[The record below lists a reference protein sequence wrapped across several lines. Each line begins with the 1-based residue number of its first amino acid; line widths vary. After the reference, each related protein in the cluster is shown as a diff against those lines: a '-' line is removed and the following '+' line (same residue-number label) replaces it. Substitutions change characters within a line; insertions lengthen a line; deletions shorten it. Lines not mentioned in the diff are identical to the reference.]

1 MRKSILVIAS
11 LCLSLGAFAQTS
23 EFTPGWYAG
32 IKGGVGYTVGEY
44 SSFSKFLSPS
54 AALNLGYQFTPVFG
68 LRGDLSGLQGKGSVG
83 EGKEYTF
90 NYGQLG
96 LDATFDLCN
105 LFSGYKARTVNPYV
119 FAGVAGNLRFNNDQ
133 AQDLKANF
141 AADNYLWEDP
151 TVSVAGRAGIGID
164 FRLSDC
170 VAITAEIATNLLTDH
185 FNSKNGG
192 SASVFDHQ
200 YQALIGL
207 KFNLGKKAA
216 APAPAPAP
224 VAQPEPVKQVAE
236 PAPAPVAEPEPEPV
250 VEEAAKPAINLT
262 ENVFFVINK
271 WDIRPA
277 ELAKIEE
284 IVKVLNENPETN
296 VTITGYADKATGTAS
311 RNMFLSQKRA
321 EVVTNKLVELGI
333 AKDRI
338 SSAYKGS
345 EENPYPTPEEN
356 RVAICVVK

>member
-1 MRKSILVIAS
+1 MRKSFLVIAS

-23 EFTPGWYAG
+23 EFTPGWYVG

-54 AALNLGYQFTPVFG
+54 AALNLGYQFSPVFG
-68 LRGDLSGLQGKGSVG
+68 LRGDLSGIQGKGSVG
-83 EGKEYTF
+83 EGKEYAF

-105 LFSGYKARTVNPYV
+105 LFGGYKARTINPYV
-119 FAGVAGNLRFNNDQ
+119 FAGVAGNLRFNNDE
-133 AQDLKANF
+133 AQDLKADFTSN
-141 AADNYLWEDP
+141 NYLWEDP
-151 TVSVAGRAGIGID
+151 TISFAGRAGIGVD
-164 FRLSDC
+164 FRLSDR
-170 VAITAEIATNLLTDH
+170 VALTAEIAANLLSDH

-192 SASVFDHQ
+192 AASVFDHQ

-216 APAPAPAP
+216 PAPAPAP
-224 VAQPEPVKQVAE
+224 VAQPEPVKQVVE
-236 PAPAPVAEPEPEPV
+236 PEPEPVVAEPEPEPV
-250 VEEAAKPAINLT
+250 VEAAKPAINLT

-284 IVKVLNENPETN
+284 IVKVMNENPETK

-321 EVVTNKLVELGI
+321 EVVTDKLVELGI

-338 SSAYKGS
+338 SSSYKGS

>member
-1 MRKSILVIAS
+1 MRKSVLVIVS

-32 IKGGVGYTVGEY
+32 VKGGVGYTVGEY

-54 AALNLGYQFTPVFG
+54 AALNLGYQFSPVFG
-68 LRGDLSGLQGKGSVG
+68 LRGDLSGIQGKGSVG
-83 EGKEYTF
+83 EGKEYAF

-105 LFSGYKARTVNPYV
+105 LFAGYKARAVNPYV
-119 FAGVAGNLRFNNDQ
+119 FAGVGGNLRFNNDE
-133 AQDLKANF
+133 AQDLKASF
-141 AADNYLWEDP
+141 ASDNYLWEDP
-151 TVSVAGRAGIGID
+151 SISVAGRAGIGVD

-170 VAITAEIATNLLTDH
+170 VALTAEIATNLLSDH

-192 SASVFDHQ
+192 SGSVFDHQ
-200 YQALIGL
+200 YQALVGL
-207 KFNLGKKAA
+207 KKKA
-216 APAPAPAP
+216 APAPAPVAP
-224 VAQPEPVKQVAE
+224 VAQPEPVKQV
-236 PAPAPVAEPEPEPV
+236 VEPEPEPV
-250 VEEAAKPAINLT
+250 VEPEPEPVVEVVKPAINLT

-284 IVKVLNENPETN
+284 IVKVLNENPETK

-321 EVVTNKLVELGI
+321 EVVTAKLVELGI

-338 SSAYKGS
+338 SSSYKGS

>member
-11 LCLSLGAFAQTS
+11 LFLSLGAFAQTS
-23 EFTPGWYAG
+23 SEFTPRWNIGV
-32 IKGGVGYTVGEY
+32 KGGVGYTVGEY

-54 AALNLGYQFTPVFG
+54 AAIDFGYQFTPVFG
-68 LRGDLSGLQGKGSVG
+68 LRADLSGIQGKGSVG
-83 EGKEYTF
+83 KGKEYAF

-105 LFSGYKARTVNPYV
+105 LFAGYKARTVNPYV
-119 FAGVAGNLRFNNDQ
+119 FAGVAGNLRFNNDE
-133 AQDLKANF
+133 AQDLKTSF
-141 AADNYLWEDP
+141 AADNFLWEDP
-151 TVSVAGRAGIGID
+151 TISFAGRAGVGID

-170 VAITAEIATNLLTDH
+170 VALTAEVAANLLSDH
-185 FNSKNGG
+185 FNSKDGG

-207 KFNLGKKAA
+207 KFNLGKKKAAA

-224 VAQPEPVKQVAE
+224 VPEPVKQVVE
-236 PAPAPVAEPEPEPV
+236 PEPAPVAEPEPEPV
-250 VEEAAKPAINLT
+250 VEPAKQAVNLT

-284 IVKVLNENPETN
+284 IVKVMNENPETK

-321 EVVTNKLVELGI
+321 EVVTDKLVELGI

-338 SSAYKGS
+338 SSSYKGS

>member
-1 MRKSILVIAS
+1 MRKSVLVIVS

-32 IKGGVGYTVGEY
+32 VKGGVGYTVGEY

-54 AALNLGYQFTPVFG
+54 AALNLGYQFSPVFG
-68 LRGDLSGLQGKGSVG
+68 LRGDLSGIQGKGSVG
-83 EGKEYTF
+83 EGKEYAF

-105 LFSGYKARTVNPYV
+105 LFAGYKARAVNPYV
-119 FAGVAGNLRFNNDQ
+119 FAGVGGNLRFNNDE
-133 AQDLKANF
+133 AQDLKASF
-141 AADNYLWEDP
+141 ASDNYLWEDP
-151 TVSVAGRAGIGID
+151 SISVAGRAGIGVD

-170 VAITAEIATNLLTDH
+170 VALTAEIATNLLSDH

-192 SASVFDHQ
+192 SGSVFDHQ
-200 YQALIGL
+200 YQALVGL
-207 KFNLGKKAA
+207 KFSFGKKKA
-216 APAPAPAP
+216 APAPAPVAP
-224 VAQPEPVKQVAE
+224 VAQPEPVKQV
-236 PAPAPVAEPEPEPV
+236 VEPEPEPV
-250 VEEAAKPAINLT
+250 VEVVKPAINLT

-284 IVKVLNENPETN
+284 IVKVLNENPETK

-321 EVVTNKLVELGI
+321 EVVTAKLVELGI

-338 SSAYKGS
+338 SSSYKGS

>member
-1 MRKSILVIAS
+1 MKKAVLVIVS

-32 IKGGVGYTVGEY
+32 VKGGVGYTVGEY

-54 AALNLGYQFTPVFG
+54 AALSLGYQFSPVFG
-68 LRGDLSGLQGKGSVG
+68 LRGDLSGIQGKGSVG
-83 EGKEYTF
+83 EGKEYAF

-105 LFSGYKARTVNPYV
+105 LFAGYKARAVNPYV
-119 FAGVAGNLRFNNDQ
+119 FAGVGGNLRFNNDE
-133 AQDLKANF
+133 AQDLKASF
-141 AADNYLWEDP
+141 ASDNYLWEDP
-151 TVSVAGRAGIGID
+151 SISVAGRAGIGVD

-170 VAITAEIATNLLTDH
+170 VALTAEIATNLLSDH

-192 SASVFDHQ
+192 SGSVFDHQ
-200 YQALIGL
+200 YQALVGL
-207 KFNLGKKAA
+207 KFSFGKKKA
-216 APAPAPAP
+216 APAP
-224 VAQPEPVKQVAE
+224 VAPVAPVQPEPVKQV
-236 PAPAPVAEPEPEPV
+236 VEPEPEPV
-250 VEEAAKPAINLT
+250 VEPEPEPVVEVVKPAINLT

-284 IVKVLNENPETN
+284 IVKVLNENPETK

-321 EVVTNKLVELGI
+321 EVVTAKLVELGI

-338 SSAYKGS
+338 SSSYKGS